1 MCNLYSQT
9 ASVDQIRSMF
19 GITLVHPT
27 AGNLPSLPAI
37 FPAHAAPVIRPIE
50 GGRELT
56 ILSWGFVLPQKYKAA
71 KRVTN
76 ARDEK
81 VRTSSFWRGS
91 FEARRCLVPV
101 TSFAEPKGRMPAV
114 WHWFALKG
122 DEPRPLFAFAGI
134 WRSWKGPLKVKGDV
148 LLLETFSFLTTTP
161 NEVVKPI
168 HPNRMPVMLCGQEQF
183 DTWLHGSPD
192 EAFALAKPF
201 PADQM
206 HIVHRGD
213 KKDVA

>member
-1 MCNLYSQT
+1 
-9 ASVDQIRSMF
+9 MF
-19 GITLVHPT
+19 GITLVHPK

-37 FPAHAAPVIRPIE
+37 FPSHQAPIVRPIE

-56 ILSWGFVLPQKYKAA
+56 VLSWGFVLPQKDRVA

-81 VRTSSFWRGS
+81 VRTSSFWKGS
-91 FEARRCLVPV
+91 FQERRCLVPV
-101 TSFAEPKGRMPAV
+101 TSFAEPKGKQPAI

-134 WRSWKGPLKVKGDV
+134 WRSWTGPLKPKAEPEKMEV
-148 LLLETFSFLTTTP
+148 FSFLTTTP

-168 HPNRMPVMLCGQEQF
+168 HPNRMPVMLSGMDQF
-183 DTWLHGSPD
+183 DIWLNGSAD
-192 EAFALAKPF
+192 EAYKLAKPF

-206 HIVHRGD
+206 HIVHMGE
-213 KKDVA
+213 KKDAA